1 MFIAL
6 PVLICCSATLS
17 LSGTYGIIQG
27 VYPNS
32 GSAAAVV
39 PGTLSEPSV
48 ARTLPEPWFPKLW
61 VSRMFQNWCS
71 GDSRTLA
78 QSRLW
83 LLEAMVLQPKVPGPL
98 SENLGIP
105 EPWRPGTQKLART
118 HCSRNL
124 AQTLV
129 RGTLGS
135 RNLAPNPG
143 SRIPGFPEPW
153 FPEPAK
159 RGGPWFAEPWV
170 PGILPRTVVPGT
182 LGSRNPGSRN
192 RRNEV
197 AGSSSAPDHPEGYVG
212 WDPKAFCCW
221 GIMFQSTN
229 QIGSFGMQN
238 QPKWGCLWDLHA
250 VVIDIT
256 LG

>member
-39 PGTLSEPSV
+39 PGTLSEPNV

-83 LLEAMVLQPKVPGPL
+83 LLKAREPWDPGILTSRNPEASQNPLFPEPCSNPG
-98 SENLGIP
+98 SRNLGFPEPCPESWFP
-105 EPWRPGTQKLART
+105 EPWVPGTLVPETGETR
-118 HCSRNL
+118 R
-124 AQTLV
+124 TLV

-143 SRIPGFPEPW
+143 SR
-153 FPEPAK
+153 
-159 RGGPWFAEPWV
+159 
-170 PGILPRTVVPGT
+170 
-182 LGSRNPGSRN
+182 NPGSRN
-192 RRNEV
+192 RRNEA
-197 AGSSSAPDHPEGYVG
+197 AGSSSAPDHPEGYG
-212 WDPKAFCCW
+212 
-221 GIMFQSTN
+221 G
-229 QIGSFGMQN
+229 
-238 QPKWGCLWDLHA
+238 
-250 VVIDIT
+250 
-256 LG
+256 

>member
-71 GDSRTLA
+71 GDSRTA
-78 QSRLW
+78 RNHG
-83 LLEAMVLQPKVPGPL
+83 KVPGTLSKAKCARNLPGTLTSRNPKGSQNPL
-98 SENLGIP
+98 FP
-105 EPWRPGTQKLART
+105 EPCLKVWFAEPWVPGTLPR
-118 HCSRNL
+118 
-124 AQTLV
+124 TLV
-129 RGTLGS
+129 PGTLGS

-143 SRIPGFPEPW
+143 SRNRFSEPW

-159 RGGPWFAEPWV
+159 RGGRVEQC
-170 PGILPRTVVPGT
+170 PGAPRRLCGLRPQSILL
-182 LGSRNPGSRN
+182 LGKKH
-192 RRNEV
+192 V
-197 AGSSSAPDHPEGYVG
+197 SSNL
-212 WDPKAFCCW
+212 F
-221 GIMFQSTN
+221 T
-229 QIGSFGMQN
+229 
-238 QPKWGCLWDLHA
+238 
-250 VVIDIT
+250 
-256 LG
+256 

>member
-1 MFIAL
+1 
-6 PVLICCSATLS
+6 
-17 LSGTYGIIQG
+17 
-27 VYPNS
+27 
-32 GSAAAVV
+32 
-39 PGTLSEPSV
+39 
-48 ARTLPEPWFPKLW
+48 
-61 VSRMFQNWCS
+61 MFQNWCS

-83 LLEAMVLQPKVPGPL
+83 LLEAMVLQPKVPGTL

-143 SRIPGFPEPW
+143 SRNPGFPEPW

-170 PGILPRTVVPGT
+170 PGTLPRTLVPGT
-182 LGSRNPGSRN
+182 LGSRNPGSQN
-192 RRNEV
+192 RRNEA

-221 GIMFQSTN
+221 GITLYIYIYIYVHSVYIYICIYIYHMYIYIYHMYMYMYIYISLLVIITPPCSLRISQDIS
-229 QIGSFGMQN
+229 GSRHE
-238 QPKWGCLWDLHA
+238 P
-250 VVIDIT
+250 VVVAPSKEPLNIW
-256 LG
+256 